1 MLFSDQEVWF
11 KLEFKKIQVNLEDF
25 LIDPRGFDPWHIYLK
40 KKKQYAEELEKYNSY
55 LIAQLLK
62 FSG

>member
-25 LIDPRGFDPWHIYLK
+25 LIDPRGFDPWHIYLR
-40 KKKQYAEELEKYNSY
+40 EKNNMPKNWKNTIVTS
-55 LIAQLLK
+55 LRS
-62 FSG
+62 F